1 MTAYCVKCRR
11 KVTPDNAKK
20 VRTKNG
26 RMMLKGKCPICGTT
40 VVRFV

>member
-20 VRTKNG
+20 VKTKNG
-26 RMMLKGKCPICGTT
+26 RTMLKGKCPICGTT